1 MRLGSRPLFEENLK
15 KWSTWLARSARH
27 SSLETRTARARLPV
41 RRTPYFAK
49 IAKGLRLGYYRGA
62 VSGSWVASLY
72 RGAKGYDTK
81 AIGQADDTTD
91 ADGTMVFDYWQ
102 AQAQAR
108 NWAERQRLVAAGIVR
123 TGPYKVASAV
133 EDYLAEVAAEKK
145 PAAVQGAKYVFD
157 AWILPDLGSLEVDKL
172 TTERLVRWRNKIA
185 TEPKRVRTRRTATEP
200 ARRET
205 PDDDDARR
213 ARKAT
218 ANRILTILK
227 AALNRAFFADRV
239 SSDTAW
245 RKVKPFKRVDEA
257 VVRYLNIA
265 EIRRLVSACPEDFRK
280 LIEAALYTGC
290 RYAELTRLKYEDY
303 NDDSGTLS
311 VRLSKGKNRHVV
323 LTEEGKSAFRQW
335 TKVLQV
341 GERIF
346 LRGDGRVWGTS
357 HQQRPLD
364 EASQRALITPP
375 VNFHIL
381 RHTHA
386 SYLAM
391 AGVPMAVIARQLG
404 HADTRMTEK
413 HYAHLAPSYVAQTIR
428 ENFPV
433 LELGSSRQV
442 IPLDKRSA

>member
-1 MRLGSRPLFEENLK
+1 
-15 KWSTWLARSARH
+15 
-27 SSLETRTARARLPV
+27 
-41 RRTPYFAK
+41 
-49 IAKGLRLGYYRGA
+49 
-62 VSGSWVASLY
+62 
-72 RGAKGYDTK
+72 
-81 AIGQADDTTD
+81 
-91 ADGTMVFDYWQ
+91 
-102 AQAQAR
+102 
-108 NWAERQRLVAAGIVR
+108 
-123 TGPYKVASAV
+123 
-133 EDYLAEVAAEKK
+133 
-145 PAAVQGAKYVFD
+145 
-157 AWILPDLGSLEVDKL
+157 LPDLGSIEVNKL

-185 TEPKRVRTRRTATEP
+185 TEPKRVRTSRTATEP
-200 ARRET
+200 ARRKT

-218 ANRILTILK
+218 ANRILTMLK
-227 AALNRAFFADRV
+227 AALNRAFFADRA

-257 VVRYLNIA
+257 VVRYLSIA
-265 EIRRLVSACPEDFRK
+265 EIRRVSACPEDFRK

-290 RYAELTRLKYEDY
+290 RYAEMTRLKYEDY

-323 LTEEGKSAFRQW
+323 LTEEGKSAFREW
-335 TKVLQV
+335 TKVLQP
-341 GERIF
+341 GEQIF
-346 LRGDGRVWGTS
+346 LRSNGGVWGTS

-364 EASQRALITPP
+364 EASQRATITPP

-386 SYLAM
+386 SYLAL

-428 ENFPV
+428 EKFPV
-433 LELGSSRQV
+433 LGIANAPQV
-442 IPLDKRSA
+442 IQISARRG